1 VSKLKSFIKS
11 HRLWLMF
18 EAVLIPLLILLGFQ
32 FVWLSRL
39 ERVSAIA
46 HRAALSNYLEAV
58 GTEVQYFYRSAAERA
73 LNIPPSMFT
82 QDRINKVA
90 HQWKNKPV
98 EGARRLFLTDFT
110 RDMFGNFMV
119 YDEVKRTMESP
130 PASDESLAIIV
141 ASSPWQMMRYRGAT
155 IDSTGLL
162 VDERDPEYRMILNPI
177 IDESAHIVGVAGMIL
192 DEDYFRDDLLPGVL
206 ERALPSFFPELPSQD
221 LVISVLDGRGRQVF
235 GQGDASSDGEMVTA
249 RIPFVFTDWT
259 LRLHSPRSGPEQWA
273 RASFAYNA
281 TLSVLLA
288 LVLLGGMVMAIR
300 TASRAMRLSEMK
312 SDFVSNVSHELRTP
326 LASIRVFA
334 ELLRLGRVQDP
345 ERVREY
351 GDYIDA
357 ESRRLSRLIE
367 NILDFSRIESGRKR
381 YALRSADLREI
392 VESTLGTFQV
402 HLRQS
407 GFNISLEAT
416 ENLPPVMVDPD
427 AIGQALH
434 NLLDNAVKYSGEARE
449 IVVRLERDADGIVLS
464 VQDHGVGIP
473 RDEQSKIFDRFH
485 RVSTGLL
492 HEVKGSGLGLSI
504 TRHIVE
510 VHGGRITVHSEPGRG
525 STFSIH
531 LPLAP

>member
-1 VSKLKSFIKS
+1 MSRLGQFIKA

-18 EAVLIPLLILLGFQ
+18 EAVLIPLVILLGFQ

-39 ERVSAIA
+39 ERVSALA

-73 LNIPPSMFT
+73 LNVPASMFT
-82 QDRINKVA
+82 QGRLDKVA

-98 EGARRLFLTDFT
+98 DGVRRLFLTDFT

-119 YDEVKRTMESP
+119 YDEVKRTIETP

-141 ASSPWQMMRYRGAT
+141 ASSPWQMMRYRGAMGGA
-155 IDSTGLL
+155 SGLL
-162 VDERDPEYRMILNPI
+162 VDERDSQYRMILNPI
-177 IDESAHIVGVAGMIL
+177 IDDSSHVVGVAGMIL
-192 DEDYFRDDLLPGVL
+192 DEDFFRDDLLPGVL
-206 ERALPSFFPELPSQD
+206 ERALPSFFPELPSHD
-221 LVISVLDGRGRQVF
+221 LMVSVLDGSGKPVF
-235 GQGDASSDGEMVTA
+235 GEGDRAGNGEMVTTHV
-249 RIPFVFTDWT
+249 PFVFTDWT

-288 LVLLGGMVMAIR
+288 LVLLGGMVMAMR
-300 TASRAMRLSEMK
+300 TASRAVRLSEMK

-334 ELLRLGRVQDP
+334 ELLSLGRVQEPD
-345 ERVREY
+345 RVREY
-351 GDYIDA
+351 GGYIDA
-357 ESRRLSRLIE
+357 ESRRLSRLID

-381 YALRSADLREI
+381 YELRPADLRET
-392 VESTLGTFQV
+392 VEATLKTFQV

-407 GFNISLEAT
+407 GFNIALEAG
-416 ENLPPVMVDPD
+416 EGLPPVMIDPD
-427 AIGQALH
+427 AVGQALH
-434 NLLDNAVKYSGEARE
+434 NLLDNAVKYSADSRE
-449 IVVRLERDADGIVLS
+449 IVVRLERRGDDLVLS

-485 RVSTGLL
+485 RVSTSLL

-504 TRHIVE
+504 VRHIVE
-510 VHGGRITVHSEPGRG
+510 VHGGRITVQSEPGRG

-531 LPLAP
+531 LPVAS